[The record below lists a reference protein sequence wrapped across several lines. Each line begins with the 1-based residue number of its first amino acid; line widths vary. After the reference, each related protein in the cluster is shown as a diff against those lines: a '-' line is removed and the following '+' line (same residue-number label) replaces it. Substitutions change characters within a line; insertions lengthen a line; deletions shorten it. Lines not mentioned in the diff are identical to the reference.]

1 VVLVRDPDIQEAF
14 PLSEPQTSPPPLDG
28 THYREIAC
36 GLRKLA
42 HQCRPA
48 SARRELLQSRP
59 GSNGEPGI
67 SIVKCARPF
76 CPEPVRDLRCFGG

>member
-1 VVLVRDPDIQEAF
+1 VSDPEIQEAF

-28 THYREIAC
+28 THYRELAS

-48 SARRELLQSRP
+48 SARRELL
-59 GSNGEPGI
+59 EL
-67 SIVKCARPF
+67 A
-76 CPEPVRDLRCFGG
+76 VRLERRAGHFDSQMG